1 MLFHA
6 IHFKAI
12 KYEKKDFEIH
22 TSFFEFLFFNP
33 PPKNIIK
40 ITALLIKKNILH
52 NI

>member
-22 TSFFEFLFFNP
+22 TSFF
-33 PPKNIIK
+33 
-40 ITALLIKKNILH
+40 
-52 NI
+52 